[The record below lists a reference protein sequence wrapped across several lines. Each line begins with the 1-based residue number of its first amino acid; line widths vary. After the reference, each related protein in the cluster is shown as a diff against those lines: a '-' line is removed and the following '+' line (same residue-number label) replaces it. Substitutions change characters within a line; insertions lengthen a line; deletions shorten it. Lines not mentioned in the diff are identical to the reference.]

1 MINTDT
7 LNLLR
12 LNSVSPHQPGDRN
25 THTRAHR
32 KPTQTHT
39 CTHIILT
46 RLDCQLAYSW
56 EMVAMVTPD
65 VASEGLVAVYF
76 QLRASLHC
84 DTLPP
89 LSNAAQT
96 HTQTHTK

>member
-7 LNLLR
+7 FNLLR
-12 LNSVSPHQPGDRN
+12 LNSVSPRQPGDRN
-25 THTRAHR
+25 THT
-32 KPTQTHT
+32 HT
-39 CTHIILT
+39 ESIHKHTRIILT

-76 QLRASLHC
+76 HLRASFPC
-84 DTLPP
+84 DILPP
-89 LSNAAQT
+89 SIQRST
-96 HTQTHTK
+96 VTQRGP